1 MANRRRG
8 AITTDCTVIKGNIVN
23 NFISINLITYEMN
36 KFLERH
42 KLAKLTQ
49 EEIGNLNS
57 PTHIKETDFFV

>member
-1 MANRRRG
+1 
-8 AITTDCTVIKGNIVN
+8 
-23 NFISINLITYEMN
+23 MN